1 MELGFG
7 EIVVILFIVVLLFG
21 PKKLPQLGDALGR
34 GIRSVEDA
42 VSGRDEPTKPETPP
56 SDPAPQLPAASAT
69 APVEREAEKPATP
82 AAVASDSPPA
92 R

>member
-7 EIVVILFIVVLLFG
+7 EIVVIAAIVLLLFG

-34 GIRSVEDA
+34 GIRNFKDA
-42 VSGRDEPTKPETPP
+42 MSGREEPETDTSAPALPPPASSVSVPGAAEGEPQHVAP
-56 SDPAPQLPAASAT
+56 SDKDLP
-69 APVEREAEKPATP
+69 
-82 AAVASDSPPA
+82 VA

>member
-7 EIVVILFIVVLLFG
+7 EIIVVVAIVLLLFG

-34 GIRSVEDA
+34 GIRNFKDA
-42 VSGRDEPTKPETPP
+42 MSGREPEERNAATPTAEP
-56 SDPAPQLPAASAT
+56 PPAAREGELPEQKHDPKAQPPNDRDV
-69 APVEREAEKPATP
+69 PV
-82 AAVASDSPPA
+82 A